1 MARARRTISITEKIE
16 TKKAEI
22 AKVEEKLAKLQNELK
37 ELQTKADAEKK
48 IPAALDWHHSGCFN
62 DSSDGTSDDPAGP
75 DLPGKS
81 VEFPHDYFYCSR
93 GRCGGLYREIHHTSE

>member
-48 IPAALDWHHSGCFN
+48 KELLDLIMN
-62 DSSDGTSDDPAGP
+62 SDKTEDEI
-75 DLPGKS
+75 K
-81 VEFPHDYFYCSR
+81 EFFSK
-93 GRCGGLYREIHHTSE
+93 